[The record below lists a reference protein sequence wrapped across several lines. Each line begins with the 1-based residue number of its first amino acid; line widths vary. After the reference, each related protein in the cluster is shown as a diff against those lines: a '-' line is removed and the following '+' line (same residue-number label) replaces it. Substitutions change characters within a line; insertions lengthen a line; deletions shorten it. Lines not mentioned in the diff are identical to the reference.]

1 MTPAEVSYFP
11 AYIEKWWIRPPHPS
25 RRLHGCALPPQADF
39 VITLWEYSW
48 QESAPYILVF
58 ESAYS
63 HLHLFLG
70 CNIVKNFGSYARF
83 RILFRNSVIPPF
95 WRIHLLGTSG
105 ANVFCLFCRFSFSVI
120 VAGVG
125 SNWPYFTIQ
134 SQAFE
139 LYLMVCIQFSWDALS
154 AVVVPKFSICF
165 SKALWSKS
173 TGLLSTCLLYTSPSP
188 RDFG

>member
-39 VITLWEYSW
+39 VITLWDYSW

-105 ANVFCLFCRFSFSVI
+105 ANVFCLFCRFSCSVI

-125 SNWPYFTIQ
+125 SNYNNNNNNKLLLK
-134 SQAFE
+134 SQYKLEFRGTQIIIIIIIIIN
-139 LYLMVCIQFSWDALS
+139 YS
-154 AVVVPKFSICF
+154 
-165 SKALWSKS
+165 
-173 TGLLSTCLLYTSPSP
+173 
-188 RDFG
+188 